1 MWYDNHFFGEIWKRR
16 FFLCYKLSFPP
27 LIQVDSSEQ
36 LILNWGWGRV
46 NPPPPFFWAMNGS
59 CCGGGKRRTR
69 KYAENSLNA
78 GHLWSCWTRRK
89 RSQLWPCYDRAWL
102 FWTHRFTVAGE
113 KTCFRSLWW
122 PLSEAKAV
130 RRSPDIG
137 SGAGMEPQGRDEVK
151 GPVLH
156 IVVVGFHHKKGC
168 QVRETLSCV
177 STANN

>member
-1 MWYDNHFFGEIWKRR
+1 MKTS
-16 FFLCYKLSFPP
+16 FLFMLQIIFPP
-27 LIQVDSSEQ
+27 LIQVESSEQ
-36 LILNWGWGRV
+36 LILNWGWCRV
-46 NPPPPFFWAMNGS
+46 NPPPFFFWAMKGS

-78 GHLWSCWTRRK
+78 GHIWKLLDEAEEIAAVAV
-89 RSQLWPCYDRAWL
+89 LWPCL
-102 FWTHRFTVAGE
+102 TVLDTSIHSSWR

-137 SGAGMEPQGRDEVK
+137 LGAGMEPQGRDEVK